1 MVIPSIDTISVCHD
15 CQKKSCK
22 TLIFITFLKPK
33 TMAEETKGSTNTLVY
48 SNRKKPDETVPLFL
62 NAGSRLEVEEES
74 CCSAHSTLVSDQNTT
89 FTAVKLHGKVM
100 TLKGTRLETWP
111 SSTDVACWYDTFPF
125 STVPIPL
132 PHHYDQQKKAFVI
145 YGNVCSVECGLA
157 YMHRESR
164 RHDLWERV
172 VLFEDMMRKVFGQKM
187 MGCEPAPPFLTL
199 SRFGGFYSIEE
210 YRASFN
216 TVKMTVIAPPFLMY
230 PLVIQEKHHNST
242 GTKEVVQDETVLST
256 GHVLRGLRRPQKSSA
271 SGVPGVLLGGGGT
284 PTVPALDQ
292 ESSSDAEEAPVQHTG
307 HSTVVVPPLSSVQVD
322 NVSKASNTTTLTAAA
337 NGKNKSK
344 GRGRGRGLTR
354 SPAGSGTAASTP
366 VSSNTMLSSFLIKK

>member
-1 MVIPSIDTISVCHD
+1 
-15 CQKKSCK
+15 
-22 TLIFITFLKPK
+22 
-33 TMAEETKGSTNTLVY
+33 MAEETKATSTAVY
-48 SNRKKPDETVPLFL
+48 SNRKKPDESVPLFL
-62 NAGSRLEVEEES
+62 HDGNRLEVEEES

-111 SSTDVACWYDTFPF
+111 STTEVACWYDTFPF

-172 VLFEDMMRKVFGQKM
+172 VLFEDMMRKVFGQKI

-230 PLVIQEKHHNST
+230 PLVIQEKHHQST
-242 GTKEVVQDETVLST
+242 DVKEVVHDETVLST
-256 GHVLRGLRRPQKSSA
+256 GHVLRGLRRPQKTA
-271 SGVPGVLLGGGGT
+271 PTTPAAAAPPFVPLQTGPL
-284 PTVPALDQ
+284 TVQALRDS
-292 ESSSDAEEAPVQHTG
+292 SSSDDDVAASVAPA
-307 HSTVVVPPLSSVQVD
+307 STVPPLSNVQLD
-322 NVSKASNTTTLTAAA
+322 TEFYNQLTKSA
-337 NGKNKSK
+337 KSK
-344 GRGRGRGLTR
+344 GRGRGRGSASR
-354 SPAGSGTAASTP
+354 PQAQRAPATAP
-366 VSSNTMLSSFLIKK
+366 VGNTMLTSFLINK